1 MNRFISATFLTVAL
15 IWCSTSAHAG
25 GWTQPKGKGYFKLSQ
40 QIVRAE
46 SLFAPNGSKTEI
58 PKVSGNTT
66 SLYGEFGLLDRVTLV
81 GYMPFY
87 TNFSVDDEEFV
98 RLMLD
103 STSGVGDWDVGVRI
117 GILTDGPTVVSIQVL
132 AGLPLGD
139 SGNDF
144 VLWTGDGEFNQ
155 LLSLQVGHSLY
166 PAPGYLKG
174 EIGYNNRQG
183 DDDPNENYSDEFRYS
198 LEAGYTVAER
208 LGVTVWLRGIEVLG
222 KADDEFRSRYEIEYL
237 SFGPQLDFYVT
248 PNAGVTA
255 SMSTF
260 TRAHSMLDAP
270 TWEFGVFLKL

>member
-1 MNRFISATFLTVAL
+1 MNRFILATMMAAAL
-15 IWCSTSAHAG
+15 IWCTTYAHAG

-46 SLFAPNGSKTEI
+46 SLFLATGSKTEI

-66 SLYGEFGLLDRVTLV
+66 SLYGEFGLLDRVTIV
-81 GYMPFY
+81 GYMPVY
-87 TNFSVDDEEFV
+87 TNFSIDLEG
-98 RLMLD
+98 LD
-103 STSGVGDWDVGVRI
+103 STTGVGDWDLGVRF
-117 GILTDGPTVVSIQVL
+117 GILTGGPTVISLQAL

-139 SGNDF
+139 SGGDL
-144 VLWTGDGEFNQ
+144 VLWSGDGEFNQ

-166 PAPGYLKG
+166 PVPGYLKG

-183 DDDPNENYSDEFRYS
+183 DDDPNDDYSDELRYS

-208 LGVTVWLRGIEVLG
+208 LGITVWLRGIEVLG

-237 SFGPQLDFYVT
+237 SFGPQVDFYVT
-248 PNAGVTA
+248 PNVGITA